1 MAGSCGTVRTG
12 SRTGRPDKGVIV
24 DPGPASGRVREPD
37 RPTPSAFRPSVTGDA
52 GTTASSVV
60 NRPAGIVVDRINQ
73 YTERIIGA
81 SRSTHYGLLQ
91 AHEHAL
97 REIAD
102 CGSDGSCS
110 ASEWSRALTR
120 AHAIF
125 LEEVC
130 SAYIAT
136 ADGPSVTPQ
145 ATDRHTVERIHA
157 LNEQIIRRTAGE
169 GPRLLEGYRAVLQ
182 AVVDFSRDTLGANQL
197 EWIAAVTGS
206 YTRLLD
212 ELSSV
217 DGGANVAVVGPP

>member
-1 MAGSCGTVRTG
+1 M
-12 SRTGRPDKGVIV
+12 GV
-24 DPGPASGRVREPD
+24 
-37 RPTPSAFRPSVTGDA
+37 
-52 GTTASSVV
+52 
-60 NRPAGIVVDRINQ
+60 VVDRINQ

-81 SRSTHYGLLQ
+81 SRSTDYGLLQ
-91 AHEHAL
+91 AHERAL

-102 CGSDGSCS
+102 SGSVGSGWACG
-110 ASEWSRALTR
+110 WSQALTR

-136 ADGPSVTPQ
+136 ADGPSATPRV
-145 ATDRHTVERIHA
+145 TDRRTVERIHA
-157 LNEQIIRRTAGE
+157 LNEQIIRRTAGG
-169 GPRLLEGYRAVLQ
+169 GPRPLEGYRMVLQ

-217 DGGANVAVVGPP
+217 DGGADVAGVGPP